1 MNAEQQFT
9 RQFANWSDWLNC
21 LNREDHPDY
30 IPLKSSAAQ
39 AKAVAP
45 KMPTPYKLYC
55 DAMMSKFVQEGLHNL
70 EARHKCLETFKE
82 LSDRNRLKWIYQSL
96 EQESQYLV
104 SHHSWLMTYSS
115 YKLHFEE
122 LYIELN
128 PILSFDL
135 QEDVEKFKQEHPEV
149 VIVKKSLLSKE
160 EQALKDK

>member
-1 MNAEQQFT
+1 
-9 RQFANWSDWLNC
+9 
-21 LNREDHPDY
+21 
-30 IPLKSSAAQ
+30 
-39 AKAVAP
+39 
-45 KMPTPYKLYC
+45 
-55 DAMMSKFVQEGLHNL
+55 
-70 EARHKCLETFKE
+70 
-82 LSDRNRLKWIYQSL
+82 
-96 EQESQYLV
+96 
-104 SHHSWLMTYSS
+104 MTYSS